1 MNNYKPVYWP
11 DIGSHGFKT
20 VMLEDNDLTD
30 EAVAEID
37 RIIHNPPLQAEITEH
52 NFELGR
58 KHFSFDVLEQKLQ
71 ELFSQ

>member
-20 VMLEDNDLTD
+20 VMLEDNNLTD
-30 EAVAEID
+30 EPVAEID
-37 RIIHNPPLQAEITEH
+37 RIVHDPARQVEIAEH

-58 KHFSFDVLEQKLQ
+58 EHFSFHVLEQKLQ
-71 ELFSQ
+71 AIFPQ